1 MSGFC
6 FPSFSFAYSRYS
18 SVQYSSFRIMQ
29 AHEVQR
35 LTETEMTVDRS
46 VTTSKLRISGAM
58 AANDTQVN
66 TTIVAPFFM

>member
-1 MSGFC
+1 MV
-6 FPSFSFAYSRYS
+6 FPSFSCAYSRYS
-18 SVQYSSFRIMQ
+18 SVQYSSFLIMQ

-35 LTETEMTVDRS
+35 DTETEMTVDSS

-66 TTIVAPFFM
+66 TTIVAPFLM

>member
-1 MSGFC
+1 
-6 FPSFSFAYSRYS
+6 
-18 SVQYSSFRIMQ
+18 MQ

-35 LTETEMTVDRS
+35 DTDTEMTVDSS

-66 TTIVAPFFM
+66 MTIVAPFFM